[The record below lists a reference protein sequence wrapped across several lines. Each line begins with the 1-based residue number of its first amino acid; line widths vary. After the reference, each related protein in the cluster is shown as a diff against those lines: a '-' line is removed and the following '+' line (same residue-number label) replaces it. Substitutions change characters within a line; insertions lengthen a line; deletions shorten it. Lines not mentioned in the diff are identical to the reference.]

1 MQSFTYFIIY
11 AAILQLFSS
20 KVKLPSAVTWGKG
33 WMGGWCERAQREE
46 CPNLT
51 GSACV
56 WGRYS
61 VESVNSEENVST
73 LKRVGVKVSLDENFS
88 KHPKN
93 CECCPLS
100 LFFVTIMVMNS
111 GSQLSEIH
119 KPCHIFVV
127 VLYLFVFVFVF
138 VIAFCCL
145 VGQVQSPQH

>member
-1 MQSFTYFIIY
+1 MK
-11 AAILQLFSS
+11 S
-20 KVKLPSAVTWGKG
+20 KRRSVKIKAKG
-33 WMGGWCERAQREE
+33 EEKLRKQR
-46 CPNLT
+46 
-51 GSACV
+51 
-56 WGRYS
+56 
-61 VESVNSEENVST
+61 
-73 LKRVGVKVSLDENFS
+73 
-88 KHPKN
+88 KN